1 MALPEKKFKIL
12 NVKLLDSFDQRD
24 EYPQCGSLREVND
37 QANCGSCMAFCEL
50 KLWTTEFTSIL
61 RKLSKPE
68 FLPFC
73 LSCGFWMWRLIP
85 FICLEILE
93 K

>member
-50 KLWTTEFTSIL
+50 KL
-61 RKLSKPE
+61 
-68 FLPFC
+68 
-73 LSCGFWMWRLIP
+73 
-85 FICLEILE
+85 
-93 K
+93 